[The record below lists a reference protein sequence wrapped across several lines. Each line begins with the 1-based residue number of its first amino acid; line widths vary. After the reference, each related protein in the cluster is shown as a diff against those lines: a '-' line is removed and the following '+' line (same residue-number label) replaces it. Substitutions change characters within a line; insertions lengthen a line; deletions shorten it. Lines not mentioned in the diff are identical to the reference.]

1 MRSRL
6 RAYALPMAAIG
17 TIAAIAGA
25 TGTAVA
31 APANDRFA
39 DAAALAGA
47 GPFAVAA
54 DSSAATVEAGEDAVD
69 AEGGASVW
77 WKWTAPRTGTVD
89 AWTCLDES
97 GIDTVLSVHAGRSI
111 GGLRTLDE
119 SDDADGVPPGA
130 TCEVDS
136 AISFD
141 ATAGSTYVVR
151 VADYDEAG
159 GPFVLRAGYRGG
171 APDGPGNLA
180 PELREA
186 PAISGRVRA
195 GSIVQCRPGAWLRAE
210 RLALQWRL
218 DGRPVPGA
226 THAALKLA
234 AGMAGHALECEVA
247 ASNGA
252 GSMTA
257 QSAPRAVAQSC
268 VVPDV
273 RGLAVRTARSV
284 LARRHCRASVRLRG
298 RAGAGRP
305 ARVVRVSPAPRQV
318 LSEWAT
324 VQLVAA
330 RSNIGRPRR
339 V

>member
-6 RAYALPMAAIG
+6 RAHALPMTAIG

-31 APANDRFA
+31 APPNDRFA
-39 DAAALAGA
+39 DAAVLAGA

-54 DSSAATVEAGEDAVD
+54 DSSGATVEAGEDAVD
-69 AEGGASVW
+69 ADSGASVW
-77 WKWTAPRTGTVD
+77 WTWTAPRTGTVD
-89 AWTCLDES
+89 AWTCLDETQ
-97 GIDTVLSVHAGRSI
+97 IDTVLSVHAGRSVA
-111 GGLRTLDE
+111 GLRTLDE
-119 SDDADGVPPGA
+119 SDDADSPPPGA
-130 TCEVDS
+130 ACEVDS
-136 AISFD
+136 AISFE
-141 ATAGSTYVVR
+141 AAAGSTYAVR
-151 VADYDEAG
+151 VADFDEAG
-159 GPFVLRAGYRGG
+159 GPFVLRARYRGG
-171 APDGPGNLA
+171 APDGPGALA

-186 PAISGRVRA
+186 PAIAGRLRA
-195 GSIVQCRPGAWLRAE
+195 GSVVECLPGTWLRAE
-210 RLALQWRL
+210 HLAVRWRL

-226 THAALKLA
+226 TNAALKLA

-252 GSMTA
+252 GSITA
-257 QSAPRAVAQSC
+257 QSAPRAVARSC

-298 RAGAGRP
+298 RARAGRP

-318 LSEWAT
+318 LAEWAT
-324 VQLVAA
+324 VRLVAA
-330 RSNIGRPRR
+330 RSNIGRPHR